1 MNEETNDRLIEL
13 TDEESGE
20 KVIFEHLDSV
30 DYDGNKYFVLTE
42 YSEEELEESDVYVM
56 ELVTLDNGEESLEV
70 VEDDDVINNVF
81 DEFKSRVGDE
91 FEFLD

>member
-30 DYDGNKYFVLTE
+30 DYNGNKYFVLTE